1 MHNLRWGI
9 GCSFLQRGRKRFN
22 RADKE
27 LRAFAQEWEW
37 GMTLQNQIKTWLVIL
52 VVTVLF
58 LWVFRG
64 ILLPF
69 IAGMVLAYM
78 LDPAADFLER
88 LKFSRLWATF
98 LIMLLCV
105 LAFVE
110 AFLFLVP
117 SILGYVQDLQELV
130 SEYAPALREWIG
142 EEQLAEIEGNISNFL
157 GQGVGFAIELLS
169 RVMQSGLAVLNV
181 VGLLIVTPVVAF
193 YLLLDWDNMIKRG
206 DELLPRAY
214 RDEIRDVFV
223 EINQAMAGF
232 VRGQSSVVLILAAFY
247 ATGLSLVGL
256 NFGLAIGLSA
266 GLFSFVPYV
275 GFLIGFVLSMG
286 VAIVQFWPDWTM
298 IAVVFSIFMF
308 GQFIEG
314 NVLYPKLV
322 GRSIGVHAVWL
333 MFALFA
339 FALLFG
345 AVGVLLAVPLAAVTG
360 VLVRYAVRKYLESSL
375 YEAKTERELE
385 QAKKEMAGESDAAQE
400 QA

>member
-1 MHNLRWGI
+1 
-9 GCSFLQRGRKRFN
+9 
-22 RADKE
+22 
-27 LRAFAQEWEW
+27 
-37 GMTLQNQIKTWLVIL
+37 MTLQNQIKTWLVIL
-52 VVTVLF
+52 AATILF

-98 LIMLLCV
+98 IIMFLCV
-105 LAFVE
+105 VLLVG

-117 SILGYVQDLQELV
+117 STLGQLVGLAERLPGYVQSLQQMA
-130 SEYAPALREWIG
+130 SDYAPSLREWIG
-142 EEQLAEIEGNISNFL
+142 DEQLAEIEKNISNFL
-157 GQGVGFAIELLS
+157 GQGVGFSIGLLN
-169 RVMQSGLAVLNV
+169 RVMQSGLAILNV
-181 VGLLIVTPVVAF
+181 VGLLVVTPVVAF

-214 RDEIRDVFV
+214 RAEIREVFDEINR
-223 EINQAMAGF
+223 AMAGF

-247 ATGLSLVGL
+247 AVGLSLVGL
-256 NFGLAIGLSA
+256 NFGLAIGLAA

-275 GFLIGFVLSMG
+275 GFLIGFVLSIG
-286 VAIVQFWPDWTM
+286 VAIVQFWPDWPM
-298 IAVVFSIFMF
+298 IATVFGIFIA

-314 NVLYPKLV
+314 NILYPKLV

-345 AVGVLLAVPLAAVTG
+345 AVGVLLAVPLAAITG

-375 YEAKTERELE
+375 YDAKTDTELQ
-385 QAKKEMAGESDAAQE
+385 QAKQE
-400 QA
+400 LTRDDNGAETQA

>member
-1 MHNLRWGI
+1 
-9 GCSFLQRGRKRFN
+9 
-22 RADKE
+22 
-27 LRAFAQEWEW
+27 
-37 GMTLQNQIKTWLVIL
+37 MTLQNQIKTWLVIL
-52 VVTVLF
+52 GVTILF

-88 LKFSRLWATF
+88 MKFSRLWATF
-98 LIMLLCV
+98 VIMLFCV
-105 LAFVE
+105 LIFIV

-117 SILGYVQDLQELV
+117 SILGQLLGLAKNLPGYVESLQDLA
-130 SEYAPALREWIG
+130 SEYTPALREYLG
-142 EEQLAEIEGNISNFL
+142 EERIVEIENNISNIL
-157 GQGVGFAIELLS
+157 GQAVGFAVEVLT
-169 RVMQSGLAVLNV
+169 RVMQSGLAILNV

-214 RDEIRDVFV
+214 RSEIREVFK
-223 EINQAMAGF
+223 EINEAMAGF

-247 ATGLSLVGL
+247 ATGLTLVGL
-256 NFGLAIGLSA
+256 NFGLAIGLAA

-275 GFLIGFVLSMG
+275 GFLIGFVLSIG

-298 IAVVFSIFMF
+298 IALVFGIFMF

-314 NVLYPKLV
+314 NILYPKLV

-360 VLVRYAVRKYLESSL
+360 VLVRYAVRKYMESSL
-375 YEAKTERELE
+375 YQAKTEREMDVAKE
-385 QAKKEMAGESDAAQE
+385 EITSEPKTAEKQA
-400 QA
+400 